1 MSKFFKVFCVFALAV
16 FFVTPAFAE
25 VQNVKI
31 SGDLTARVISRDDLD
46 LDKDNAGNNGDDVQN
61 YFMSTAEIQIDADL
75 TDNVS
80 TVISLVNQR
89 DWDDVS
95 STEVNGATNNDNAD
109 FDVLLDLASVTLKEM
124 IYSPLTVT
132 IGRQNIWYGN
142 GFIVGSKLRDDNA
155 SITAEEY
162 TALSAFDAITAT
174 VDLDPWT
181 IDAVYALEQENT
193 VAGSDDVVL
202 LGLNT
207 GYEFNSYNAEAEAY
221 AFQKTDVSQANAVKE
236 DERIL
241 TLGLRGSMEPMS
253 NLTLAAEGA
262 VQYGRYSQALGEARA
277 RDGMAA
283 DISAQYAFADLSWKP
298 TLALEYIYYS
308 GEADDQNGNQG
319 NDYEGWDPMYRG
331 KFDTAIREFQ
341 NVYYATI
348 QRGDN
353 AAATTLDSDSG
364 VTNQHQFLVIGSIK
378 PTDTLTIDGRFAYF
392 TFAEEPRGD
401 RDDEIGTELDLIL
414 TYDYT
419 EDVSLGLLTAWF
431 FPGDYWIDG
440 QDDTATDIVGSV
452 KVSF

>member
-46 LDKDNAGNNGDDVQN
+46 LDKDDAGVGGDDVQN
-61 YFMSTAEIQIDADL
+61 FFMSTAEIQIDADL

-80 TVISLVNQR
+80 TKISFVNQR
-89 DWDDVS
+89 DWDDIS
-95 STEVNGATNNDNAD
+95 GAATEGVTTD

-132 IGRQNIWYGN
+132 IGRQDLWYGN
-142 GFIVGSKLRDDNA
+142 GFIVGSKLRNNNGA
-155 SITAEEY
+155 ITATEY
-162 TALSAFDAITAT
+162 TALTGFDAITAT
-174 VDLDPWT
+174 IDLDPWT
-181 IDAVYALEQENT
+181 IDAVYALSEENLI
-193 VAGSDDVVL
+193 ASSDDVTL
-202 LGLNT
+202 LGLNA

-221 AFQKTDVSQANAVKE
+221 VFQKTDVSQENPVRE
-236 DERIL
+236 DERII
-241 TLGLRGSMEPMS
+241 TLGLRGSMEPIA

-262 VQYGRYSQALGEARA
+262 VQYGRYSNAASSSRV

-283 DISAQYAFADLSWKP
+283 DVSAKYAFADLSWKP

-308 GEADDQNGNQG
+308 GEKDDGTGRMG

-341 NVYYATI
+341 NLYYITA
-348 QRGDN
+348 QRGD
-353 AAATTLDSDSG
+353 AAGVTALDSDSG

-378 PTDTLTIDGRFAYF
+378 PTDTLTVDGRFAFF
-392 TFAEEPRGD
+392 TFAEKPRSD
-401 RDDEIGTELDLIL
+401 RGDEIGTELDLIL

>member
-1 MSKFFKVFCVFALAV
+1 MSKFFKVFCILALAV

-46 LDKDNAGNNGDDVQN
+46 LDADDEGANGDDVDN
-61 YFMSTAEIQIDADL
+61 YFMSTAQIQIDADL

-89 DWDDVS
+89 DWDDISGQASEGV
-95 STEVNGATNNDNAD
+95 TTD

-132 IGRQNIWYGN
+132 IGRQDLWYGN
-142 GFIVGSKLRDDNA
+142 GFIVGAKQRDNNG

-162 TALSAFDAITAT
+162 TALNAFDAITAT

-181 IDAVYALEQENT
+181 IDAVYALAEENG
-193 VAGSDDVVL
+193 VATSDDVTL
-202 LGLNT
+202 LGLNA
-207 GYEFNSYNAEAEAY
+207 GYEFNSYNAEAEVY
-221 AFQKTDVSQANAVKE
+221 AFQKNDTSQANPARE

-241 TLGLRGSMEPMS
+241 TLGIRGSLEPITD
-253 NLTLAAEGA
+253 LTLAGETA
-262 VQYGRYSQALGEARA
+262 VQYGRYSQALGEARVREGYA
-277 RDGMAA
+277 TDV
-283 DISAQYAFADLSWKP
+283 SATYAFSDMSWKP

-319 NDYEGWDPMYRG
+319 NDYEGWDPMFRG

-341 NVYYATI
+341 NVYASHLTAQRCDAATV
-348 QRGDN
+348 
-353 AAATTLDSDSG
+353 TTLDSDAG
-364 VTNQHQFLVIGSIK
+364 TTNQHQILLIGSIK
-378 PTDTLTIDGRFAYF
+378 PTDTLTVDGRFGWF
-392 TFAEEPRGD
+392 LFAEEPRAD

-419 EDVSLGLLTAWF
+419 EDVSLGLLAAWF